1 MSLRSVDIT
10 GGHYKWYQSLDSNT
24 TAVGPYTELLSYV
37 YVHLEFT
44 NVLSKI
50 NLTSL
55 MLIEEYKSWLKS

>member
-1 MSLRSVDIT
+1 MSLSPIDIPK
-10 GGHYKWYQSLDSNT
+10 GHYKWYQSLRFNT
-24 TAVGPYTELLSYV
+24 AAIGPSTELLSYV

-55 MLIEEYKSWLKS
+55 MLIEE

>member
-1 MSLRSVDIT
+1 MSMTPIDIPR
-10 GGHYKWYQSLDSNT
+10 GHYKWYQSLGSNT
-24 TAVGPYTELLSYV
+24 TAVGPSTQLLSCV

-55 MLIEEYKSWLKS
+55 MLIEE